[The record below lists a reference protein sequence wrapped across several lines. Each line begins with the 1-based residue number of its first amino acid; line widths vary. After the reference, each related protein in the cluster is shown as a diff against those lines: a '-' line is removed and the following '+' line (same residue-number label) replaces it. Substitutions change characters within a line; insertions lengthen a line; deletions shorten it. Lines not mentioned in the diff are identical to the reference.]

1 VFGTR
6 SVIPVDAESVIS
18 GGIVNV
24 GNVNGSVVDA
34 DALCSTVVVDGEHR
48 FGGKV
53 RVCAAGVSVE
63 ACEVGTLSG
72 LKEPIDI
79 GAVTV
84 SFSELNVGAFAAD
97 TFGVRTLSGLEASIN
112 VGALSEVSSA
122 FGINDFRTDCAVCMI
137 FFSAKSLENVG
148 YSR

>member
-1 VFGTR
+1 MSGGIVT
-6 SVIPVDAESVIS
+6 

-24 GNVNGSVVDA
+24 GNVNGSVVNA
-34 DALCSTVVVDGEHR
+34 DSAVVVDGEHR

-53 RVCAAGVSVE
+53 RVCVAGVSVG

-72 LKEPIDI
+72 LNEAIDI

-84 SFSELNVGAFAAD
+84 CFSELNVGAFATD
-97 TFGVRTLSGLEASIN
+97 TFGVRTLSSSGLEASIN

-122 FGINDFRTDCAVCMI
+122 FGIKDFRTDCAVCTI
-137 FFSAKSLENVG
+137 FL
-148 YSR
+148 